1 MEGSG
6 SMSLALLRK
15 FAFSVC
21 GIGLLGIVASCGVS
35 VIKPPP
41 PEAVLAGYWNVTF
54 DPPGLNEVLVFDEIG
69 HIAQRIITT
78 GSGVGAIT
86 DTDTNVHKSTSVN
99 GNVVHIETNDG
110 AVFDGTM
117 NDDKNV
123 ITGRFSSVVVIGD
136 HTISRDEGAATL
148 TKQ

>member
-1 MEGSG
+1 
-6 SMSLALLRK
+6 
-15 FAFSVC
+15 
-21 GIGLLGIVASCGVS
+21 
-35 VIKPPP
+35 
-41 PEAVLAGYWNVTF
+41 VLAGYWNVTF

-69 HIAQRIITT
+69 HISQRIITT